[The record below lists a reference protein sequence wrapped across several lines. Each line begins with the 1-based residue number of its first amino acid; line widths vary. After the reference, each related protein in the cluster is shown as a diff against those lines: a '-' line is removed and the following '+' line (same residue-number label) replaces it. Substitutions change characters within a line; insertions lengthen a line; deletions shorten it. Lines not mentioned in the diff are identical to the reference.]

1 MDLPP
6 GFRRQDLLQRDDGS
20 LNHVS
25 ENTTAKIDISESVE
39 VEHCPEY
46 PPASAFCYA
55 CKNFSL
61 FCWTCFLNVLRF
73 SCQK

>member
-1 MDLPP
+1 MDSPP

-25 ENTTAKIDISESVE
+25 ENTTAKIEIPESVE

-46 PPASAFCYA
+46 PSASAFGYV
-55 CKNFSL
+55 CKKSSL
-61 FCWTCFLNVLRF
+61 FCWTCF
-73 SCQK
+73 